1 MLKRPLH
8 YDIIALFASIIA
20 GAILLTSG
28 SFAGLVHSLG
38 SFSYA
43 GAVIA
48 GTFFTSAITTGPATA
63 ALYYLG
69 QDMNIFLL
77 AFLGALGSV
86 AGDFVIYRVMRKT
99 IHYVTHESRFK
110 FEIPK
115 KYNLLAFLLAGAII
129 ASPLPDELGFA
140 ILGASKIH
148 IKHILLFSYVFN
160 FIGILIIGVI
170 AGL

>member
-8 YDIIALFASIIA
+8 YDLIALLASVIAGIILFTSRDFASLIH
-20 GAILLTSG
+20 
-28 SFAGLVHSLG
+28 GLG
-38 SFSYA
+38 NFSYA
-43 GAVIA
+43 NAVIA
-48 GTFFTSAITTGPATA
+48 GALFTSAITTGPATA
-63 ALYYLG
+63 ALYYLAG
-69 QDMNIFLL
+69 DMNIILL
-77 AFLGALGSV
+77 AFLGALGAV
-86 AGDFVIYRVMRKT
+86 VGDFIIYNVLKKT
-99 IHYVTHESRFK
+99 IHYVTHESK
-110 FEIPK
+110 FRLEIPR

-148 IKHILLFSYVFN
+148 IKHVLLFSYVFN